1 MKAKLILGIVWG
13 MTIAHASVS
22 TPLLQYRMD
31 ECQWLGNGI
40 TDVRDNSSHA
50 LDGEAMNGVQTVHD
64 DAMVGFSGGFN
75 LSGDNDEHIVV
86 SHNDAL
92 NIDQNFTMTFWVK
105 PSTSE
110 DAHLL
115 YKYNA
120 QGTKDK
126 NDDSGFKIHYV
137 NNPNN
142 NIYKLRL
149 NIAIDNQAYKLN
161 IDISE
166 NDWSDGDWHFIVTR
180 YDGSALY
187 LAFDDTNATTSAS
200 GSVVNATDKDL
211 LIGIKEGLSKDFNGY
226 IDEVK
231 IWDEALSYSD
241 IEQIRSSESN
251 GKNFDD
257 SDRDTPTCEGSIE
270 AHSWKMIGIPADL
283 RDSSYDID
291 DILGDDMNGS
301 YGDDWRIYTREYSD
315 SNNSSWYTYLS
326 ETNTTLEFG
335 KGYYLASKNDEN
347 WSVSDLPSVDYNA
360 TCASNQTANR
370 CVEIDLV
377 SVSLSEDDG
386 DDLLGTGPYRYNLLG
401 FIGTTPVHW
410 SDCRIVVGGTA
421 YTPEQSA
428 DHNYTSRTLWMYNP
442 GDTKASSKGYTTFTD
457 LDSYDWLIPYRGF
470 WIEMQ
475 SASKNK
481 DIKLLIPQE

>member
-13 MTIAHASVS
+13 MTIAHASIS
-22 TPLLQYRMD
+22 TPLVQYRMD
-31 ECQWLGNGI
+31 ECQWLGSGI

-75 LSGDNDEHIVV
+75 LSGDNDEHIIV

-92 NIDQNFTMTFWVK
+92 NLDQNFTITFWVK
-105 PSTSE
+105 SIDSE

-115 YKYNA
+115 YKYNT
-120 QGTKDK
+120 QGTKARD
-126 NDDSGFKIHYV
+126 DDSGFKIHYV
-137 NNPNN
+137 NSKE
-142 NIYKLRL
+142 KLRL
-149 NIAIDNQAYKLN
+149 NIGIDNQAYKINLV
-161 IDISE
+161 ISE
-166 NDWSDGDWHFIVTR
+166 NDWSDGNWHFIVAR
-180 YDGSALY
+180 YDGNNLY
-187 LAFDDTNATTSAS
+187 FAFDDLNTTTSAS
-200 GSVVNATDKDL
+200 GRVVNATDRDL

-231 IWDEALSYSD
+231 IWDEALSESE
-241 IEQIRSSESN
+241 IKQIYDNESN
-251 GKNFDD
+251 GKNFDG
-257 SDRDTPTCEGSIE
+257 SDRDAPTCEGSIE

-283 RDSSYDID
+283 RGGSYGID
-291 DILGDDMNGS
+291 DILGDDMNGN
-301 YGDDWRIYTREYSD
+301 YGDDWRIYAREYSD
-315 SNNSSWYTYLS
+315 TNNSSSYLYLS
-326 ETNTTLEFG
+326 DITTPLEFG

-347 WSVSDLPSVDYNA
+347 WSVSDLPNVDYNA

-386 DDLLGTGPYRYNLLG
+386 DDLLGTGPYRYNMLG
-401 FIGTTPVHW
+401 FVGTTPVHW
-410 SDCRIVVGGTA
+410 SDCRIVVDGTA

-470 WIEMQ
+470 WVEMQ
-475 SASKNK
+475 SGSKNK